1 VQLRAVAKTIQVR
14 NVPDAVHGKLT
25 QRAAAAGLS
34 LSDYV
39 ARELLAVA
47 NRDANIEALRALA
60 MIPPM
65 VSGLDTAADVVRAE
79 REARDEQLADRVR
92 RR

>member
-1 VQLRAVAKTIQVR
+1 MAKTIQVR
-14 NVPDAVHGKLT
+14 NVPDAVHRTLT
-25 QRAAAAGLS
+25 KRAAAAGLS

-47 NRDANIEALRALA
+47 NRDANVEALRVLA
-60 MIPPM
+60 GIPPM
-65 VSGLDTAADVVRAE
+65 VTGLESAAEAVRSE
-79 REARDEQLADRVR
+79 REAREEQLADRVR

>member
-1 VQLRAVAKTIQVR
+1 VAKTIQVR
-14 NVPDAVHGKLT
+14 NVPDAVHRTLT
-25 QRAAAAGLS
+25 KRAAAAGLS

-47 NRDANIEALRALA
+47 NRDANVEALRALA
-60 MIPPM
+60 RIPPM
-65 VSGLDTAADVVRAE
+65 VTGLESAAEAVRSE
-79 REARDEQLADRVR
+79 REAREEQLADRVR